1 MTKSDTIRDLF
12 VIGLRDAHAVEK
24 QALAL
29 INRQLDRLESYPDVA
44 ARLRQ
49 HKTETDG
56 HIERLETILSSLDES
71 HSALKDAALSLTGNM
86 AALGHMMAGD
96 EILKNSFAS
105 FAFENFE
112 AASYT
117 GLIAMAEAGGFTAAV
132 PLLQKTLEEELAM
145 ARWLQDNLPAVTKRF
160 LQLKSAGAQASR

>member
-44 ARLRQ
+44 ARRRQ